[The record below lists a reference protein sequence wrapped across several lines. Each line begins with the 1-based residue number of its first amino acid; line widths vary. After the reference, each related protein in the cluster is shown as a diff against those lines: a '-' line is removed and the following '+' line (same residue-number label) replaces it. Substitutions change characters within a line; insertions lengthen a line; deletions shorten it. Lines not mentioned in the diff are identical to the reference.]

1 MWARGRLQVGV
12 TRPRGGRNGPRRP
25 RLKQAPAI
33 WSRPGVADYEDAFAL
48 KRALAGI
55 DDSPDKTTSE
65 GMLTLI
71 QTVISRCTELNGAC
85 YIERKQPGD

>member
-1 MWARGRLQVGV
+1 MVRDVQGSSRRLPSGAARGLRT
-12 TRPRGGRNGPRRP
+12 TRMP
-25 RLKQAPAI
+25 L
-33 WSRPGVADYEDAFAL
+33 L